1 MNIKNE
7 IIRLANELENEENAA
22 FDLWTW
28 LPSYK
33 AARANHG
40 DHSSQYRPNVSDIL
54 KEASMFISFL
64 YGYSKDKEQEA
75 GWFECPCG
83 ECESPGTCKYCDL
96 YADNMMRCRAV
107 EGAPH
112 CPEDKPHEKCPF
124 IRGNNGYVQK
134 P

>member
-1 MNIKNE
+1 MKIKDDFIN
-7 IIRLANELENEENAA
+7 LARELECEENAA

-40 DHSSQYRPNVSDIL
+40 EFASGHRPSVEYIIG
-54 KEASMFISFL
+54 EASIFISFL
-64 YGYSKDKEQEA
+64 RGFSKDREKEN

-83 ECESPGTCKYCDL
+83 ECERPATCDNCSL
-96 YADNMMRCRAV
+96 YADALMRCNAV
-107 EGAPH
+107 EGAPS
-112 CPEDKPHEKCPF
+112 CDEGKPHDKCPF
-124 IRGNNGYVQK
+124 IRGNKGLV